1 MNDNKIQL
9 AANAKRKRRRWLP
22 LIRPTLLL
30 LTTVILFTYVSFAWM
45 RREWTPYVEQSN
57 ITIATGGSL
66 VFEFEGESG
75 ASTGKSINEILG
87 LTQEFVLKPVS
98 SQTGGENSFFTLDL
112 QHGAGLEKYRHLD
125 VSDYDNDPI
134 KMGIENGYIEF
145 QMMLYS
151 PDAADTIRYVYIHP
165 ESHIRFS
172 EGGDAEQADAVK
184 CIRMSVTLNS
194 SNETWI
200 FGPDG
205 VISHSGVNMIYDDTN
220 KRYVMDGVNYYSSY
234 NADNVAQS
242 EIMSVWEGH
251 NVVEP
256 SDHFKEI
263 SEFDGGT
270 YDENGILISRDTDQ
284 TLFSLTSGDNTTKR
298 WVTVRIWA
306 EGSDPNCTDKISG
319 AQIDLKLKFSSFTIT
334 N

>member
-1 MNDNKIQL
+1 M
-9 AANAKRKRRRWLP
+9 
-22 LIRPTLLL
+22 RPTLLL
-30 LTTVILFTYVSFAWM
+30 LTALILFTYVSFAWL

-87 LTQEFVLKPVS
+87 LTKEFVLKPVS
-98 SQTGGENSFFTLDL
+98 SQNGGADSFFTLDL
-112 QHGAGLEKYRHLD
+112 QHGAGLETYRHLD
-125 VSDYDNDPI
+125 VSDYQNDPI

-151 PDAADTIRYVYIHP
+151 PDSSNTIRYVYIHP

-172 EGGDAEQADAVK
+172 EGGEAEQADAIK

-194 SNETWI
+194 SGETWI
-200 FGPDG
+200 FGADG
-205 VISHSGVNMIYDDTN
+205 VTAHSGVNAVYDDVN
-220 KRYVMDGVNYYSSY
+220 QRYVMDGVNYYLNY
-234 NADNVAQS
+234 NGDNVAQS
-242 EIMSVWEGH
+242 EIMTTWEEYD
-251 NVVEP
+251 VVAP

-263 SEFDGGT
+263 SEFDGGE
-270 YDENGILISRDTDQ
+270 YDENGTLVSRDPSQ
-284 TLFSLTSGDNTTKR
+284 TLFPLTSGDNTTKR
-298 WVTVRIWA
+298 WITVRIWA
-306 EGSDPNCTDKISG
+306 EGSDPHCTDKISG
-319 AQIDLKLKFSSFTIT
+319 AQIDLKLKFSSFTVT

>member
-1 MNDNKIQL
+1 
-9 AANAKRKRRRWLP
+9 
-22 LIRPTLLL
+22 
-30 LTTVILFTYVSFAWM
+30 
-45 RREWTPYVEQSN
+45 
-57 ITIATGGSL
+57 
-66 VFEFEGESG
+66 
-75 ASTGKSINEILG
+75 
-87 LTQEFVLKPVS
+87 
-98 SQTGGENSFFTLDL
+98 
-112 QHGAGLEKYRHLD
+112 
-125 VSDYDNDPI
+125 
-134 KMGIENGYIEF
+134 
-145 QMMLYS
+145 
-151 PDAADTIRYVYIHP
+151 
-165 ESHIRFS
+165 
-172 EGGDAEQADAVK
+172 
-184 CIRMSVTLNS
+184 
-194 SNETWI
+194 
-200 FGPDG
+200 
-205 VISHSGVNMIYDDTN
+205 MIYDDTN

>member
-1 MNDNKIQL
+1 MNSKIQPEG
-9 AANAKRKRRRWLP
+9 NVKRKRIKWLP
-22 LIRPTLLL
+22 LVRPTLLL
-30 LTTVILFTYVSFAWM
+30 LTTVMLFTYVSFAWL

-87 LTQEFVLKPVS
+87 LKKDFVLKPVS
-98 SQTGGENSFFTLDL
+98 SQHGNENSFFTLDL
-112 QHGAGLEKYRHLD
+112 QHGAGHETYQHLN
-125 VSDYDNDPI
+125 VSDYNNDPI
-134 KMGIENGYIEF
+134 QMGIENGYIEF

-151 PDAADTIRYVYIHP
+151 PDAANTIRYVYIHP

-172 EGGDAEQADAVK
+172 EGGDPKQADAVK
-184 CIRMSVTLNS
+184 CIRMSVTLNGTD
-194 SNETWI
+194 ETWI

-205 VISHSGVNMIYDDTN
+205 VTSHSGVNSVDDDG
-220 KRYVMDGVNYYSSY
+220 KYIMDGVEYYYTY
-234 NADNVAQS
+234 NSEDASKS
-242 EIMSVWEGH
+242 EIRSEWLGY

-256 SDHFKEI
+256 STNYKTI
-263 SEFDGGT
+263 SDFDGGD
-270 YDENGILISRDTDQ
+270 YDENGNFINRRTDQ
-284 TLFSLTSGDNTTKR
+284 TLFSLASGKDNATKK

-319 AQIDLKLKFSSFTIT
+319 AQIDIKLKFSSFTIT
-334 N
+334 NS